1 MLKTKNIIRALAR
14 LGVTLGLLLV
24 LDLMLGELPD
34 RTLQSQNWD
43 RLDSLGSLG
52 KSGRDVLKIYSVVKF
67 NRTDLTEDDAWD
79 IAQVIFDESKDNAI
93 DPMLILAII
102 KVESE
107 FRPEA
112 VSQRG
117 ARGLMQV
124 LPIVADHLGQKT
136 AEGKSIHPDVLHD
149 PVLNIRLG
157 VSYLS
162 ELRKQFRDLRLA
174 LTAYN
179 WGPTELQKKLDE
191 NEPIPFEYAS
201 KVLAAYKV
209 YGKIT

>member
-1 MLKTKNIIRALAR
+1 MLKASNIIRPLTRLA
-14 LGVTLGLLLV
+14 VTLGLLLV
-24 LDLMLGELPD
+24 LELALARLHERAAQGE
-34 RTLQSQNWD
+34 NWD

-52 KSGRDVLKIYSVVKF
+52 KSGRDVLKIYSVLKF
-67 NRTDLTEDDAWD
+67 NRADLNEDEAWG

-93 DPMLILAII
+93 DPMLVLAII

-107 FRPEA
+107 FRSEA
-112 VSQRG
+112 VSYRG

-136 AEGKSIHPDVLHD
+136 AEGGSIHPDVLHD
-149 PVLNIRLG
+149 PILNIRLG
-157 VSYLS
+157 VSYLG

-191 NEPIPFEYAS
+191 NEPIPFDYAS

-209 YGKIT
+209 YGKIA

>member
-1 MLKTKNIIRALAR
+1 
-14 LGVTLGLLLV
+14 LGLLLV
-24 LDLMLGELPD
+24 LELALDRLPH
-34 RTLQSQNWD
+34 RTLQSENWD

-52 KSGRDVLKIYSVVKF
+52 KSGREVLKIYSVLKF
-67 NRTDLTEDDAWD
+67 HRADLREDDAWG
-79 IAQVIFDESKDNAI
+79 IAQVIFDASKDNAI

-107 FRPEA
+107 FRSDA
-112 VSQRG
+112 VSHRG

-136 AEGKSIHPDVLHD
+136 AEGKSIEPEVLHD

-157 VSYLS
+157 VSYLG

-179 WGPTELQKKLDE
+179 WGPTEIQKKLDE
-191 NEPIPFEYAS
+191 NEPIPFEYAG
-201 KVLAAYKV
+201 KVLTAYKV